1 MEKGRPDWVKIE
13 ETVELPETLGDSRA
27 LWLYTV
33 RTLAGRQVMNK
44 KTGRGARPLER
55 TRDCSPG
62 MPAELSQSFSPNR
75 NLHRLDACGVSVLF
89 ESHMLFSFN
98 SHIHSLR

>member
-1 MEKGRPDWVKIE
+1 MAVHSNDLGRKTSNEQENWKGSK
-13 ETVELPETLGDSRA
+13 TLGKDS
-27 LWLYTV
+27 
-33 RTLAGRQVMNK
+33 
-44 KTGRGARPLER
+44 
-55 TRDCSPG
+55 DCSPG

-98 SHIHSLR
+98 SHIHPLR